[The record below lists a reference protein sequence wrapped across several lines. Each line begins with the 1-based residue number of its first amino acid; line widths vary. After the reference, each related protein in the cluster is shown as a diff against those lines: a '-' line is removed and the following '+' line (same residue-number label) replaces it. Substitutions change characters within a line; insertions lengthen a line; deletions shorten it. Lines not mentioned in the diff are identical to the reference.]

1 MKAFEKRRRMA
12 GQQGFTLIELLI
24 VIAILGILAAVVVFA
39 VGNVTENAEDS
50 ACEIEIRSIKTAI
63 QAVRADTGAYP
74 ADLASLSPEWLEEAP
89 DPVKFPAASYDNTDG
104 SIDESALGGSCA
116 P

>member
-1 MKAFEKRRRMA
+1 MKAIEKRRQMA

-39 VGNVTENAEDS
+39 VGNVTDNAEES
-50 ACEIEIRSIKTAI
+50 ACEIEVRSIKTAI
-63 QAVRADTGAYP
+63 QAVRADTGSFP
-74 ADLASLSPEWLEEAP
+74 ASYAALTPDWLEEAP
-89 DPVKFPAASYDNTDG
+89 DATKFPAASYNATTG
-104 SIDESALGGSCA
+104 AIDETALGGACG

>member
-1 MKAFEKRRRMA
+1 MKAIQKRRQMT

-50 ACEIEIRSIKTAI
+50 ACEIEVRSIKTAV
-63 QAVRADTGAYP
+63 QAFRADTGGFP
-74 ADLASLSPEWLEEAP
+74 ASLASLTPEWLEEAP
-89 DPVKFPAASYDNTDG
+89 DTTKFPPAAYDASTG
-104 SIDESALGGSCA
+104 EIDETALGGSCA